1 MPGAEVE
8 VCSVCP
14 GRTEKGTQRY
24 RVTGVPQASS
34 WMWGCL
40 NWVLKENKALTKV
53 KNERVAE
60 RSGERTLCTKPQRLE
75 TKGSQ

>member
-1 MPGAEVE
+1 MPSAKVE
-8 VCSVCP
+8 VCSVLRGPERC
-14 GRTEKGTQRY
+14 
-24 RVTGVPQASS
+24 RVTGVSQVSS
-34 WMWGCL
+34 WMWECL

-60 RSGERTLCTKPQRLE
+60 RSGERTLCTKSQRLE